1 MMKEY
6 PENRLNIHVDE
17 QGNIAYEQDAAF
29 AYFYNRRTRE
39 DAEEELEDLR
49 DELAELE
56 LNEPFILTGIAHD
69 NWEDRKDVLE
79 EKIRLLEEELENG
92 ALPTG

>member
-1 MMKEY
+1 M
-6 PENRLNIHVDE
+6 
-17 QGNIAYEQDAAF
+17 
-29 AYFYNRRTRE
+29 
-39 DAEEELEDLR
+39 EDLR

-56 LNEPFILTGIAHD
+56 LNEPFNLTGIAHD